1 MITWINDVVG
11 QWMTPDPETELMM
24 VRHVIKVGEGMVL
37 VDPPV
42 LPGLPRMLVSFGA
55 VRAIIL
61 TTYDHT
67 GRASIGRPL

>member
-24 VRHVIKVGEGMVL
+24 VRHVIKVEEGMVL
-37 VDPPV
+37 VDPAV

-55 VRAIIL
+55 VRAI
-61 TTYDHT
+61 
-67 GRASIGRPL
+67 S